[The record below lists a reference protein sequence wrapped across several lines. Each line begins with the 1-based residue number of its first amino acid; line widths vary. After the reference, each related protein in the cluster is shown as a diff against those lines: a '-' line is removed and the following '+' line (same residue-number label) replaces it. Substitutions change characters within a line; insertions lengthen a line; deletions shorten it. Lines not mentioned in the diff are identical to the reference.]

1 MLELFESRL
10 WQECDFSFSTAL
22 PENRSLWIYWNI
34 SLHRISSCSC
44 WMKNISS
51 SVLSHGTIFESFD
64 EILWSFYF
72 SSAFRCC
79 ELKGL
84 PSLTLMGKLTCWIS
98 VLFPNNVSTSQLSG
112 FVTQFRY
119 NLSPYGWNWDL
130 LLLAFLIFFPW
141 TIVSNSFV
149 FFLSV
154 DSTFWR
160 HLFSCHLAET
170 TKQHI
175 WNAALWSQKLN
186 RPSFRTKPNS
196 WRFVWKILFIWMS
209 MYSARKY

>member
-22 PENRSLWIYWNI
+22 PENKSLWIYWNI

-51 SVLSHGTIFESFD
+51 AVLSHGTIFESFD
-64 EILWSFYF
+64 EILWCFYF
-72 SSAFRCC
+72 SSAYCCC

-84 PSLTLMGKLTCWIS
+84 PSLFGKSTCWIS
-98 VLFPNNVSTSQLSG
+98 VLFPNNVSTGQHSG
-112 FVTQFRY
+112 FVTQFLT

-130 LLLAFLIFFPW
+130 LVLAFLIFFSHKQFFL
-141 TIVSNSFV
+141 ILLY
-149 FFLSV
+149 FLSV

-160 HLFSCHLAET
+160 LLFSWQLTET

-175 WNAALWSQKLN
+175 WNAALWSSKLN
-186 RPSFRTKPNS
+186 RPSFGTKSNS

-209 MYSARKY
+209 MYFAREY